1 MSHRAAREAC
11 RRTGVADTLAGSP
24 IGHALPAAPRLA
36 PPRGRPQAHN
46 ACARHRQI
54 PQTGGAKDPRPSPP
68 RGLGPR
74 AAPAPAPAAYVAA
87 AHFFFGEVCAKGRPG
102 RPRGK
107 PGFRLGSPA
116 PGSCWLPLRRHPR
129 GSAGVRKGRILVR
142 GSTCPRGTYR
152 NVSIAHPCRHGAR
165 PHRPLAAR
173 SGLLPSLIGSTYFRS
188 RSQGKKIQVSCDTSV
203 MKVWHIGAPCGL
215 A

>member
-24 IGHALPAAPRLA
+24 IGHALPAAPGLA

-74 AAPAPAPAAYVAA
+74 AAPAPAPAACVAA
-87 AHFFFGEVCAKGRPG
+87 AHSFLAKFAPRVAPAAPGASQASAWALLRPAPAGSPCGGTPPGERGRPQG
-102 RPRGK
+102 AHFGQ
-107 PGFRLGSPA
+107 RLNVPA
-116 PGSCWLPLRRHPR
+116 RHLSQRLDCAPLPPW
-129 GSAGVRKGRILVR
+129 
-142 GSTCPRGTYR
+142 
-152 NVSIAHPCRHGAR
+152 AR

>member
-36 PPRGRPQAHN
+36 PPRGRPQADN

-54 PQTGGAKDPRPSPP
+54 PQIGGASDPGPHPP
-68 RGLGPR
+68 RGSAKGSPCPGAGGTVLLL
-74 AAPAPAPAAYVAA
+74 
-87 AHFFFGEVCAKGRPG
+87 HSLFGEVCAKGRRG

-116 PGSCWLPLRRHPR
+116 PGSCWLPLRRHPP
-129 GSAGVRKGRILVR
+129 G
-142 GSTCPRGTYR
+142 
-152 NVSIAHPCRHGAR
+152 GAR
-165 PHRPLAAR
+165 ASARGAFWSAAQRARAAPIATSRLRTPAAMGTASPAPGRSIRPAAVPDR
-173 SGLLPSLIGSTYFRS
+173 LDIL
-188 RSQGKKIQVSCDTSV
+188 
-203 MKVWHIGAPCGL
+203 
-215 A
+215 

>member
-54 PQTGGAKDPRPSPP
+54 PQTGGARDPRPSPP
-68 RGLGPR
+68 GARAKGSPCPGAGGLCCCCT
-74 AAPAPAPAAYVAA
+74 
-87 AHFFFGEVCAKGRPG
+87 FFFGEVCAKGRPG

-107 PGFRLGSPA
+107 PGVRLGSPA
-116 PGSCWLPLRRHPR
+116 PGSCWLPLRRHPPGER
-129 GSAGVRKGRILVR
+129 GRPQG
-142 GSTCPRGTYR
+142 
-152 NVSIAHPCRHGAR
+152 AH
-165 PHRPLAAR
+165 
-173 SGLLPSLIGSTYFRS
+173 F
-188 RSQGKKIQVSCDTSV
+188 SQGLNLPA
-203 MKVWHIGAPCGL
+203 APIATCRLRTPAAMGTASPAPGRPIRPAAVPDRL
-215 A
+215 DIL

>member
-54 PQTGGAKDPRPSPP
+54 PQTGGARDPGPHPQGLGQGQPLPRRRRPVLLLHILFWRSLRQGSPRPPP
-68 RGLGPR
+68 GQARLPPGLSCARLLLAPPA
-74 AAPAPAPAAYVAA
+74 AAPPGERGRPQG
-87 AHFFFGEVCAKGRPG
+87 AHFSQGLNVPARHLSQRVDCAP
-102 RPRGK
+102 
-107 PGFRLGSPA
+107 
-116 PGSCWLPLRRHPR
+116 LPPW
-129 GSAGVRKGRILVR
+129 
-142 GSTCPRGTYR
+142 
-152 NVSIAHPCRHGAR
+152 AR